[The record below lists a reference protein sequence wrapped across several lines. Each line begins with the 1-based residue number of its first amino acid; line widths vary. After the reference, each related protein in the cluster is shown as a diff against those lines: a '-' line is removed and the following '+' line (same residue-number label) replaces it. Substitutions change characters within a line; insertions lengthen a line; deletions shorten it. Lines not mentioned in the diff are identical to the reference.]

1 MRIFYLIAFFFFPYW
16 IFGQSATLN
25 QVIELPDL
33 ISESS
38 GLARD
43 ANGIFWSHN
52 DSDNDA
58 ILVGFNLDGQVI
70 YTIQVT
76 NSPNID
82 WEDLSIV
89 NDTLIICDCGNNL
102 NTRTNLRIL
111 KVPMGSLTLG
121 NNFRDAEIINFSYAE
136 QTAFPPK
143 PQHLHF
149 DLEAMACTED
159 SIYLFSK
166 NRTQP
171 CDGLTYQYVLPNRP
185 GNYPYL
191 ERKGQFNSG
200 TTQFADWITGAALND
215 VGDLALLSA
224 SKIIIYRNFTANPRI
239 QHIAEIV
246 WYNGNSQIEAI
257 CWKDPCNVWIT
268 DEDNAIISNDNNLY
282 SLDVCSSLNISNDL
296 AKTPIICSPNPVD
309 SFLTVQ
315 IDEKIT
321 TLPFQIIDSRGKV
334 MQKGDLLSGQNSIDI
349 RNLPVGQYWL
359 IGNNTSKPLVYCT
372 FSALR

>member
-1 MRIFYLIAFFFFPYW
+1 MRFFSLFGFFLFSQG

-38 GLARD
+38 GLAKD
-43 ANGIFWSHN
+43 SNGIFWSHN

-70 YTIQVT
+70 YTIEVT
-76 NSPNID
+76 NSSNID

-111 KVPMGSLTLG
+111 KVPMGSIAPG
-121 NNFRDAEIINFSYAE
+121 NNFREAEIINFSYAE

-143 PQHLHF
+143 PQQLHF
-149 DLEAMACTED
+149 DLEAMACTAD

-171 CDGLTYQYVLPNRP
+171 SDGLTYQYVMPNRS
-185 GNYPYL
+185 GNYPNL

-224 SKIIIYRNFTANPRI
+224 SKIIIYRNFTSNPRI
-239 QHIAEIV
+239 QHLAEIIH
-246 WYNGNSQIEAI
+246 YNGASQIEAI
-257 CWKDPCNVWIT
+257 CWNDECSVWIT
-268 DEDNAIISNDNNLY
+268 DEDNAIIFNDNNLY
-282 SLDVCSSLNISNDL
+282 SLEVCSAAGNSTKPKKSIL
-296 AKTPIICSPNPVD
+296 TCSPNPVD
-309 SFLTVQ
+309 SFLTIHMEEQSSV
-315 IDEKIT
+315 
-321 TLPFQIIDSRGKV
+321 LPYQIIDSNGNV
-334 MQKGDLLSGQNSIDI
+334 MLKGLIETNQTSINV
-349 RNLPVGQYWL
+349 RNLPSGQYYML
-359 IGNNTSKPLVYCT
+359 SSGSSKPLIYCA
-372 FSALR
+372 FVVAR

>member
-1 MRIFYLIAFFFFPYW
+1 MRFFSLFGFFLFSQG

-38 GLARD
+38 GLAKD
-43 ANGIFWSHN
+43 SNGIFWSHN

-70 YTIQVT
+70 YTIEVT
-76 NSPNID
+76 NSSNID

-111 KVPMGSLTLG
+111 KVPMGSIAPG
-121 NNFRDAEIINFSYAE
+121 NNFREAEIINFSYAE

-143 PQHLHF
+143 PQQLHF
-149 DLEAMACTED
+149 DLEAMACTAD

-171 CDGLTYQYVLPNRP
+171 SDGLTYQYVMPNRS
-185 GNYPYL
+185 GNYPNL

-224 SKIIIYRNFTANPRI
+224 SKIIIYRNFTSNPRI
-239 QHIAEIV
+239 QHLAEIIH
-246 WYNGNSQIEAI
+246 YNGASQIEAI
-257 CWKDPCNVWIT
+257 CWNDECSVWIT
-268 DEDNAIISNDNNLY
+268 DEDNAIIFNDNNLY
-282 SLDVCSSLNISNDL
+282 SLEVCSAAGNTTKPKKSIL
-296 AKTPIICSPNPVD
+296 TCSPNPVD
-309 SFLTVQ
+309 SFLTIQMEDQSSV
-315 IDEKIT
+315 
-321 TLPFQIIDSRGKV
+321 LPYQIIDSNGNV
-334 MQKGDLLSGQNSIDI
+334 MLKGLIETNQTSINV
-349 RNLPVGQYWL
+349 RNLPSGQYYML
-359 IGNNTSKPLVYCT
+359 SSGSSKPLIYCA
-372 FSALR
+372 FVVAR